1 MPESWRNILE
11 RAAASLSIE
20 LDENSAPAFKQQRGG
35 WPAPQRPS
43 QRPISPVESRN
54 LLAREL
60 AAISTP
66 SQAARPGSSQPR
78 ERASGQAVAVYK
90 PPITQAVR
98 PPARPSRHPP
108 AKGNAG
114 RELAALSI
122 SVMIV
127 VLAIY
132 GFFLL
137 LH

>member
-11 RAAASLSIE
+11 RAAANLSVE
-20 LDENSAPAFKQQRGG
+20 LDRAEPALKQQHGG
-35 WPAPQRPS
+35 WPSPRQRS
-43 QRPISPVESRN
+43 QRPNSPVKARD

-60 AAISTP
+60 EAISKSP
-66 SQAARPGSSQPR
+66 SLPRQRPAQPQQ
-78 ERASGQAVAVYK
+78 RASGHPVTVYK
-90 PPITQAVR
+90 APISQAVR
-98 PPARPSRHPP
+98 QPSQPSRHAPD
-108 AKGNAG
+108 KGNPG